1 MRITVHN
8 SGHSN
13 SKVTAQKNP
22 GIKVGHLVLELSRK
36 FSIRYLN
43 DNFTKQNP
51 RSEISRSIP
60 RQFRE
65 YIDDQPHSQD
75 YDTNWSQGNQGPT
88 VSVKVSKL
96 STILL
101 FSLFSPVKKMMSFQN
116 MNYVLNLARY
126 TTFWFSSLF
135 SSLAKVVEL
144 TFWLGKQ

>member
-22 GIKVGHLVLELSRK
+22 GIKVGHLVLELSLK

-51 RSEISRSIP
+51 RSEISRSIQ

-75 YDTNWSQGNQGPT
+75 YDTNWSQGKSRT
-88 VSVKVSKL
+88 YCVCKSKQ
-96 STILL
+96 TILL